1 MKSRKS
7 ISPVFSEKLVALL
20 ESVVEK
26 HVDTLKS
33 ELSVV
38 YVLSFLLYLLLLGLL
53 WARHCLCLSS
63 AEYNE
68 SIQHRPK
75 CGVKIIIPRRLS
87 HIGY

>member
-1 MKSRKS
+1 MKARKN
-7 ISPVFSEKLVALL
+7 ISPIFSEKLVALL

-38 YVLSFLLYLLLLGLL
+38 YVLSFLLYLLRLLR
-53 WARHCLCLSS
+53 ARHCLCLSS

-75 CGVKIIIPRRLS
+75 CGFKIILPRRLS